1 MLEMTFLTS
10 LGLTPSQLEAK
21 ARDSKEV
28 KREREENVILLF
40 FRYYVWHV
48 KTEKPKM
55 PYEWQN
61 PGDKTIEV

>member
-21 ARDSKEV
+21 ARDCKEV

-40 FRYYVWHV
+40 LQIYLWHV

-55 PYEWQN
+55 LYERQN
-61 PGDKTIEV
+61 PGDKTIGV